1 MSAGPYEPPKSVVR
15 DAPAEPVERPR
26 QVGLAAK
33 CLWASIGIGGILLV
47 LDYRFIAGAS
57 SAATAWIVPAAVL
70 GVLALFTAAISAGRN
85 WARIVFLV
93 LFVIGALPY
102 FAVLAEMFA
111 RSKLTASLSVIQLL
125 LQAAA
130 MYLVFTKPGS
140 AWFRRQA

>member
-1 MSAGPYEPPKSVVR
+1 VDGITACVDAAYRPYI
-15 DAPAEPVERPR
+15 ER
-26 QVGLAAK
+26 
-33 CLWASIGIGGILLV
+33 I
-47 LDYRFIAGAS
+47 
-57 SAATAWIVPAAVL
+57 
-70 GVLALFTAAISAGRN
+70 GRN

-111 RSKLTASLSVIQLL
+111 RPKLTASLSVIQLL

-130 MYLVFTKPGS
+130 MVLVFTRPGS

>member
-1 MSAGPYEPPKSVVR
+1 MSAGPCEPPKSVVR

-33 CLWASIGIGGILLV
+33 CLWASIGIG
-47 LDYRFIAGAS
+47 
-57 SAATAWIVPAAVL
+57 
-70 GVLALFTAAISAGRN
+70 
-85 WARIVFLV
+85 
-93 LFVIGALPY
+93 ALPY
-102 FAVLAEMFA
+102 FAVLAEMFV

-130 MYLVFTKPGS
+130 MVLVFTKPGS